1 MLQTTLAPSNSSDSG
16 PTACSTSTI
25 SWSTVPMPGTVSSA
39 SAIRALSRP
48 AAMNGTLNSR
58 RYSQTSRP
66 V

>member
-1 MLQTTLAPSNSSDSG
+1 MLQTTLALSNSSVSG
-16 PTACSTSTI
+16 STACATSTI
-25 SWSTVPMPGTVSSA
+25 SWSTVSMPGTVSRA

-48 AAMNGTLNSR
+48 AAMNGMPNSR